1 MSFSLVSSGALLA
14 PLQASAGLLSLFTTE
29 ASAEVYTAPEVR
41 DNSQTM
47 ALLSPNLATIPVFTR
62 GKDKKEEI
70 LGSDETINIVSDS
83 ALVAIATPKSAKA
96 ALVDTGEGE
105 LPVDQISVY
114 VVREGDTVAA
124 IAEMYD
130 VSSNTI
136 LWANDLK
143 KGQKLKTGD
152 TLIILPVD
160 GVKHVVAKGQTLQSI
175 AKLYK
180 VEVSDI
186 TDFNGLDADSKLSL
200 GEELIIPDG
209 VLAPDTA
216 PKITPKSSS
225 TKKFAT
231 GTVKNAAGYFINPVP
246 GLSRRSQ
253 GLHNNNRAVD
263 LAAPTGT
270 DIFASASGK
279 VIIARN
285 GYNGGYGNMII
296 IEHPNGTKTLYAHL
310 SRIMTSTG
318 ANVSQGERI
327 GLVGNTGRSTGP
339 HLHFE
344 VHNAKNPGADWS
356 WKY

>member
-1 MSFSLVSSGALLA
+1 VSSGAFLA
-14 PLQASAGLLSLFTTE
+14 PLQASAGLLSLFSKE
-29 ASAEVYTAPEVR
+29 ANAEVYVATEAR

-47 ALLSPNLATIPVFTR
+47 ALLSPNLATIPVFKST
-62 GKDKKEEI
+62 KAKENKEEVV
-70 LGSDETINIVSDS
+70 DPNETISIMAEN
-83 ALVAIATPKSAKA
+83 ALVAVATPKSKDGKA
-96 ALVDTGEGE
+96 DILDTGDGE

-114 VVREGDTVAA
+114 VVREGDTIAA

-143 KGQKLKTGD
+143 KGQKLVTGD
-152 TLIILPVD
+152 TLIILPVS
-160 GVKHVVAKGQTLQSI
+160 GVKHVVVKGQTLQTL

-180 VEVSDI
+180 VEVSEI
-186 TDFNGLDADSKLSL
+186 TEFNGLDSDSKLAV
-200 GEELIIPDG
+200 GDELIIPDG
-209 VLAPDTA
+209 ILAPDIA
-216 PKITPKSSS
+216 PKKAPGKSGTKNIIT
-225 TKKFAT
+225 
-231 GTVKNAAGYFINPVP
+231 GVVKNAAGYFINPVP
-246 GLSRRSQ
+246 GLKRKSQ

-263 LAAPTGT
+263 LAASIGT
-270 DIFASASGK
+270 PIYASASGR

-310 SRIMTSTG
+310 NKILTSTG
-318 ANVSQGERI
+318 SNVSQGELI
-327 GLVGNTGRSTGP
+327 GHVGNTGRSTGP